1 MSAPAVSNATCS
13 TCGATRTPGTRFC
26 IRCGKSFV
34 AVPPAGK
41 GKLEGLGQRFR
52 LRGDGNDLL
61 YVLAAAAL
69 AVLLSYLPFIG
80 AVAYP
85 FKLFGTFVHEWC
97 HAVVAIATGGDVTKL
112 QIHQDLSGETYT
124 RGGWMLL
131 IASAGYV
138 GAALSGALLL
148 LAPTR
153 FAKRTLMAVGAGSL
167 LMPLIGGIS
176 FGTDFPADTWIW
188 TLLFGVGTL
197 AVGIWAAPRLARVFQ
212 QFVAVELC
220 FTAIN
225 SLKDLIT
232 ITLSTPMR
240 SSDALNAQNASGLPE
255 TFWAA
260 LWTALAVVSIGYALL
275 RVVRRTLA

>member
-1 MSAPAVSNATCS
+1 MSAPAVTDATCGA
-13 TCGATRTPGTRFC
+13 CGATRMPGTRFC
-26 IRCGKSFV
+26 LRCGRSFV
-34 AVPPAGK
+34 AAPPPTTGRFEE
-41 GKLEGLGQRFR
+41 LRQRFR
-52 LRGDGNDLL
+52 IRGDSSDLP
-61 YVLAAAAL
+61 YVVAAVAL
-69 AVLLSYLPFIG
+69 AVLIANIPLISL
-80 AVAYP
+80 AAYP

-138 GAALSGALLL
+138 GAAVSGALLL

-153 FAKRTLMAVGAGSL
+153 FAKRTLVALGAGSL
-167 LMPLIGGIS
+167 LMPLIGGLS
-176 FGTDFPADTWIW
+176 FGTDFPTDTWLW
-188 TLLFGVGTL
+188 TLIFGVATV
-197 AVGIWAAPRLARVFQ
+197 AVGVWVAPRLARVFQ

-220 FTAIN
+220 FTALS

-232 ITLSTPMR
+232 ITISTPAR
-240 SSDALNAQNASGLPE
+240 SSDALNAQNASGIPE

-260 LWTALAVVSIGYALL
+260 LWTALAALSIGFALV